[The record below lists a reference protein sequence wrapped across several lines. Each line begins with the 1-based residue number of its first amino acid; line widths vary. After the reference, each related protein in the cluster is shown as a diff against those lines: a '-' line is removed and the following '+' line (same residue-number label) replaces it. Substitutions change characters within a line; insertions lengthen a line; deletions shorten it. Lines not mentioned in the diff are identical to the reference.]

1 MSIRSY
7 LLTNN
12 NFTSLIVENR
22 AYRYVYKIGLTSMYI
37 SSDITLTTPLPY
49 PLCIL
54 LAPFKSLSNKL
65 RALNLNFDNLKTKY
79 PIASYMH
86 RFWNAAGTCISLLW
100 FIKIITNTFMRDCT
114 YHTFCFISI
123 CICYI
128 TIFKNPLN
136 MLYIFDFVSSKTKHA
151 IACWVL
157 QQINNLYLLRSGTH
171 YTSCFNNIILY
182 ILLASFQNPLNV
194 L

>member
-1 MSIRSY
+1 
-7 LLTNN
+7 
-12 NFTSLIVENR
+12 
-22 AYRYVYKIGLTSMYI
+22 
-37 SSDITLTTPLPY
+37 
-49 PLCIL
+49 
-54 LAPFKSLSNKL
+54 
-65 RALNLNFDNLKTKY
+65 
-79 PIASYMH
+79 MH
-86 RFWNAAGTCISLLW
+86 RFWNAACACISLLW

-157 QQINNLYLLRSGTH
+157 QQINNLYLLRGGTH
-171 YTSCFNNIILY
+171 HTSSFNTTY
-182 ILLASFQNPLNV
+182 ILLASSKSFKCSLNLRFWYFKTKQPEVSGAAPLDPLHWRSRSITGFSPLSQKILDWLMNGTV
-194 L
+194 CPLRNS